1 MSQNA
6 EQVVSVV
13 LCAKVGAYV
22 KIFQLTFV
30 NPMNDDGR
38 YIRAGDFLMGG
49 GM

>member
-22 KIFQLTFV
+22 KNFPADIRH
-30 NPMNDDGR
+30 P